1 MGGFMKKQTAA
12 LYFRITAGCFLFA
25 MAVSFCLEPWSL
37 APGGV
42 SGLAIVIGRFLP
54 LETGTIILLLNLPLL
69 WLGWRRFGRHFLE
82 ETLYATIVSA
92 LLANLFDHMIL
103 WFSMPP
109 MHRTIWGAALV
120 GGFLQ
125 AAGIGIIFREGA
137 TTGGTDILVHLLH
150 DRYRRMAA
158 GWIFL
163 LVDTVVIALAALSGI
178 GGQEVVFAVL
188 SLAVFSVTLNRIL
201 RE

>member
-1 MGGFMKKQTAA
+1 MNKQTVFTY
-12 LYFRITAGCFLFA
+12 LRITAGCFLFA

-42 SGLAIVIGRFLP
+42 SGLAIVIGRYLP

-82 ETLYATIVSA
+82 ETLYATVVSA
-92 LLANLFDHMIL
+92 MLANLFDHLIL
-103 WFSMPP
+103 WLSIPQL
-109 MHRTIWGAALV
+109 HRTIWGAALF
-120 GGFLQ
+120 GGILQ
-125 AAGIGIIFREGA
+125 AAGIGMIFREGA
-137 TTGGTDILVHLLH
+137 TTGGTDILVHLLR
-150 DRYRRMAA
+150 DRYHRISA

-163 LVDTVVIALAALSGI
+163 AVDTSVILLAALSGI
-178 GGQEVVFAVL
+178 GEKEVLFAILSLVVF
-188 SLAVFSVTLNRIL
+188 SLTLNRIL

>member
-1 MGGFMKKQTAA
+1 MKKQT
-12 LYFRITAGCFLFA
+12 LTMYMSITGGCFLFA

-42 SGLAIVIGRFLP
+42 SGLAIVIGQVIP

-82 ETLYATIVSA
+82 ETLYATVLSA
-92 LLANLFDHMIL
+92 MLTNLFDHLSL
-103 WFSMPP
+103 WLSMPP
-109 MHRTIWGAALV
+109 LHRTIWGAARF
-120 GGFLQ
+120 GGVLQ
-125 AAGIGIIFREGA
+125 ASGIGVIFREGA
-137 TTGGTDILVHLLH
+137 TTGGTDILVHLLR
-150 DRYRRMAA
+150 DRYRRISA

-163 LVDTVVIALAALSGI
+163 AVDTSVILLAALSGI
-178 GGQEVVFAVL
+178 GGKEVLFAVL
-188 SLAVFSVTLNRIL
+188 SLLVFSLTLNRIL

>member
-1 MGGFMKKQTAA
+1 MNKQMVFTY
-12 LYFRITAGCFLFA
+12 LRITAGCFLFA

-42 SGLAIVIGRFLP
+42 SGLAIVIGQYLP

-82 ETLYATIVSA
+82 ETLYATLVSA
-92 LLANLFDHMIL
+92 MLANLFDHLIL
-103 WFSMPP
+103 WLDMPLL
-109 MHRTIWGAALV
+109 HRSIWGAALF
-120 GGFLQ
+120 GGILQ
-125 AAGIGIIFREGA
+125 AAGIGMIFREGA
-137 TTGGTDILVHLLH
+137 TTGGTDILVHLLR
-150 DRYRRMAA
+150 DRYRRISA

-163 LVDTVVIALAALSGI
+163 AVDASVILLAALSGI
-178 GGQEVVFAVL
+178 GGKEILFAVL
-188 SLAVFSVTLNRIL
+188 SLMVFSLTLNRIL